1 MKTVKIAI
9 IGAGW
14 IGTSHAIAYHNVRQ
28 HYGTAVVPEL
38 DLIIDT
44 CEGQA
49 RAVCEQY
56 GFNRY
61 STDPD
66 DAVRDPNIDAVLIT
80 TPNPFHVEMVQKA
93 AAAGKAVFCE
103 KPLGMDEVNAG
114 KALDA
119 VRKYGTVSMI
129 GFVYIHNPAVV
140 EAQRDRKS
148 VV

>member
-80 TPNPFHVEMVQKA
+80 T
-93 AAAGKAVFCE
+93 
-103 KPLGMDEVNAG
+103 
-114 KALDA
+114 
-119 VRKYGTVSMI
+119 S
-129 GFVYIHNPAVV
+129 
-140 EAQRDRKS
+140 
-148 VV
+148 